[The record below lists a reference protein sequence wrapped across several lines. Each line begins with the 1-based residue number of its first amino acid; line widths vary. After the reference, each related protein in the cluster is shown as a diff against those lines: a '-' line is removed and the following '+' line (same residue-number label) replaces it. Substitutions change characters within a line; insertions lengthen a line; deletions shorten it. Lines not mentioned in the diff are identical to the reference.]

1 MIRVM
6 TEGVREVE
14 FLCGRIVRV
23 SGFRHRLQLI
33 RVELVEILG
42 LRDPYIM
49 IHKLAVKVGR
59 RLRSYALNIYNF
71 EQFSGHEFT
80 IESSAS
86 SANGV
91 LIGCVSSQFCNNF
104 SHMRL

>member
-14 FLCGRIVRV
+14 FLCGRIARV
-23 SGFRHRLQLI
+23 SGFRHRLQLK
-33 RVELVEILG
+33 VELVEILG
-42 LRDPYIM
+42 LRDPYIR
-49 IHKLAVKVGR
+49 IHKLAVKVRR
-59 RLRSYALNIYNF
+59 RLRSYALNMYHF

-91 LIGCVSSQFCNNF
+91 LIGCVSNQLCNKF